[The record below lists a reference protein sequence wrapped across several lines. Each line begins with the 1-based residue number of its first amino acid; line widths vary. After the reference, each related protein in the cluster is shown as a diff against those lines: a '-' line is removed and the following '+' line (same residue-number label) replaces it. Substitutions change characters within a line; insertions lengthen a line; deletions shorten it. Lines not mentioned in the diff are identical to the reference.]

1 MHLRQML
8 HNKCVRNE
16 LYLFSLTQRRLI
28 VIRFVAFTC
37 VLHVSACT
45 QAILGT
51 SIQGTYKGRYNKN
64 MRGRPRFVSHYFCDV
79 KTKYKT

>member
-1 MHLRQML
+1 MLR
-8 HNKCVRNE
+8 NKYVRDE
-16 LYLFSLTQRRLI
+16 LYLFSFTQRRII

-51 SIQGTYKGRYNKN
+51 SIQGPYKGRYNKKV
-64 MRGRPRFVSHYFCDV
+64 RGRPPFVCHYFYDV
-79 KTKYKT
+79 KT